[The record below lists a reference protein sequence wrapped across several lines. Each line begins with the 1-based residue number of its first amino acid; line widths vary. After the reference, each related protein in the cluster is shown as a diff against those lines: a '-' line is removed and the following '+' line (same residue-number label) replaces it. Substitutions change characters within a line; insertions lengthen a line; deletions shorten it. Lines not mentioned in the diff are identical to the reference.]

1 MLRVTDDAARLLAD
15 AEEQIE
21 AWLCELD
28 ATWTRLLADAR
39 IEATRTVGAAQDEA
53 NELLAVARADAAALV
68 ADAHAEVTRL
78 VTEAEAR
85 AATIVARADD
95 ETNRLLAG
103 AGRLASMQLAEAQAE
118 VLKARALATESSATA
133 EALAFAADAA
143 VTGRVQSDDLAALGT
158 ALTRLRSEL
167 SRVVDAAFD
176 ALPAVEATAAA
187 LKLDEPITVP
197 DPAPKKPQGFVR
209 RLLRI

>member
-1 MLRVTDDAARLLAD
+1 VDDDAQRLIAE

-21 AWLCELD
+21 AWLVELD
-28 ATWTRLLADAR
+28 GTWTRILANARAEADDIVVDAR
-39 IEATRTVGAAQDEA
+39 AEAAAVTAEAVQHAAQ
-53 NELLAVARADAAALV
+53 VV
-68 ADAHAEVTRL
+68 ADAEL
-78 VTEAEAR
+78 R
-85 AATIVARADD
+85 AAAIVAQADD
-95 ETNRLLAG
+95 ETHRLLAG

-118 VLKARALATESSATA
+118 VLKARALAAESSATA

-143 VTGRVQSDDLAALGT
+143 VTGRVQVDDLAARGT

-187 LKLDEPITVP
+187 LHLDEPVTVP
-197 DPAPKKPQGFVR
+197 EPAPAPKKPQGFVR